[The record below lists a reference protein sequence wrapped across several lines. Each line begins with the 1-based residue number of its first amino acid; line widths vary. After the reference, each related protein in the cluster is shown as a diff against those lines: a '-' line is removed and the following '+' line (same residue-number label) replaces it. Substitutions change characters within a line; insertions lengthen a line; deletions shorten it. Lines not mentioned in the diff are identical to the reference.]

1 MTCTND
7 TSVFTSTTSSAV
19 RYRHCVNWHEAAA
32 CAIEIELRD
41 YANLLQFFTEY
52 ILGRNSYRID
62 LLVIRKLS
70 DYTIPKNIARI
81 FRTYN
86 IFELK
91 GIHSSMT
98 ANAYYKTIGYAG
110 ILIDQ
115 LSNAGS
121 EQNTSL
127 DVSITFL
134 TFRYPRKLMKHLT
147 AERHLTVEKTSKGV
161 YHISIKTFDV
171 QIIVTHEL
179 PPEDNLYLCCLT
191 NDLKDRDLIKQLADD
206 YARHQNQDVYRKY
219 LNQLTTANIKTE
231 GETPMVCEGLF
242 NLFGTSS
249 EEIIA
254 NAKKESD
261 DYYLHK
267 IIELTASNEQ
277 LTSSNRL
284 LSSQIDHLQDLLRQ
298 NNISFE

>member
-1 MTCTND
+1 M
-7 TSVFTSTTSSAV
+7 
-19 RYRHCVNWHEAAA
+19 
-32 CAIEIELRD
+32 
-41 YANLLQFFTEY
+41 LQFLTEY
-52 ILGRNSYRID
+52 ILGRSSYRID

-70 DYTIPKNIARI
+70 DCAISKNIARI
-81 FRTYN
+81 FRSYN

-91 GIHSSMT
+91 GIHSSLT

-115 LSNAGS
+115 LSNAGA
-121 EQNTSL
+121 ERYTSL

-134 TFRYPRKLMKHLT
+134 TFHYPRKLMKHLT
-147 AERHLTVEKTSKGV
+147 VERYLTVEKTFKGV
-161 YHISIKTFDV
+161 YHISIETFDV
-171 QIIVTHEL
+171 QIIVTREL

-191 NDLKDRDLIKQLADD
+191 NDLKDRDLINRLADD
-206 YARHQNQDVYRKY
+206 YTRNQGQDVYRKY
-219 LNQLTTANIKTE
+219 LNQLTTANMKTE

-261 DYYLHK
+261 DYYLPK
-267 IIELTASNEQ
+267 IDELTATNE
-277 LTSSNRL
+277 L
-284 LSSQIDHLQDLLRQ
+284 LSSQLAHLQDLLRQ